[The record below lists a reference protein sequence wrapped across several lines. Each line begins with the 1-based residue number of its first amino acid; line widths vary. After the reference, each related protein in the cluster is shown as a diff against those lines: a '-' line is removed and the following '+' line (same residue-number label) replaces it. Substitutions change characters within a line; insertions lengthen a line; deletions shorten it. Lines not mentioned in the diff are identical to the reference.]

1 MTTKIIKHRL
11 ETTQL
16 TLLKDLVGKELRFVG
31 AENLDA
37 YSLAESVVIATYS
50 SNVKFSCGFTNGDFE
65 GFDDEY
71 PLFRAAE
78 ASKLQLEKIE
88 EIGNFNVTFSGARIT
103 GISLLREVTTCE
115 VLGSP
120 SWVLES
126 DMGLVI
132 HFGQGAI
139 SFLNLTDYDIVC
151 RLDFHSIFD
160 ASSLPRTKSLQKN
173 DLVNTYEVSREL
185 VPLYEEELEA

>member
-1 MTTKIIKHRL
+1 MTTNIIKHRL
-11 ETTQL
+11 ESAQL

-37 YSLAESVVIATYS
+37 YSLAESMVIAAYS

-65 GFDDEY
+65 GFDDDY
-71 PLFRAAE
+71 PLFRVTE
-78 ASKLQLEKIE
+78 ASKFQLEKIE
-88 EIGNFNVTFSGARIT
+88 EIGNFNVTFSGEPIT

-126 DMGLVI
+126 DIGLVI

-139 SFLNLTDYDIVC
+139 SFINLTDYDIVC
-151 RLDFHSIFD
+151 RLDYHSNFEV
-160 ASSLPRTKSLQKN
+160 SSLPRTKSLQKS

-185 VPLYEEELEA
+185 VPLLAEELEA

>member
-1 MTTKIIKHRL
+1 MTTKIIKHLL
-11 ETTQL
+11 ETVQL
-16 TLLKDLVGKELRFVG
+16 NLLKDLVGQELRFVG

-37 YSLAESVVIATYS
+37 YSLAESVVIATDS
-50 SNVKFSCGFTNGDFE
+50 SNVKFSCGFTKGDFE

-71 PLFRAAE
+71 PLFSAAK

-88 EIGNFNVTFSGARIT
+88 KIGNFNVTFSKARIT
-103 GISLLREVTTCE
+103 EISLLREVATCE

-139 SFLNLTDYDIVC
+139 SFVNITDYDIVC
-151 RLDFHSIFD
+151 RLDFHSNFD
-160 ASSLPRTKSLQKN
+160 ASALQRTKSLQES
-173 DLVNTYEVSREL
+173 DLVNTYEVSRVL
-185 VPLYEEELEA
+185 VPLSEEVLEA